1 MSSFSVLVILGIVL
15 AVLGLVFLLLFLHK
29 SSEGDYQAAFSF
41 GKMFEISFICSAV
54 FIVIAFF
61 VGSNEGKQQSQ
72 EMCKKAMAAYNK
84 GADVIIDG
92 EPVSDNFDINGIDL
106 HDYTIKI
113 ENNTLYL
120 IKKQKGMSK

>member
-15 AVLGLVFLLLFLHK
+15 AVLGLVFLLLSLYK
-29 SSEGDYQAAFSF
+29 SSEGDYYAASGFE
-41 GKMFEISFICSAV
+41 KMFVISFMCSAV
-54 FIVIAFF
+54 FIVIVFI
-61 VGSNEGKQQSQ
+61 VSSTEGIQQSQ
-72 EMCKKAMAAYNK
+72 EMYKKEMYKKAMTAYNK
-84 GADVIIDG
+84 GADVYIDG

-120 IKKQKGMSK
+120 IKK

>member
-15 AVLGLVFLLLFLHK
+15 AVLGLVFLLLSLYK
-29 SSEGDYQAAFSF
+29 SNEGDYQVASIF
-41 GKMFEISFICSAV
+41 GEMFVISFISSLFLIV
-54 FIVIAFF
+54 FALFI
-61 VGSNEGKQQSQ
+61 GSNEGKQQSQ
-72 EMCKKAMAAYNK
+72 EIYKKAVTAYNK
-84 GADVIIDG
+84 GADVYIDG

>member
-15 AVLGLVFLLLFLHK
+15 AVLGLVFLLLSLHK
-29 SSEGDYQAAFSF
+29 NSEGDYQAESIF
-41 GKMFEISFICSAV
+41 GEMFVISFICATV
-54 FIVIAFF
+54 FIAIAFF
-61 VGSNEGKQQSQ
+61 VCSNEGKQQSQ
-72 EMCKKAMAAYNK
+72 EMYKKAMTAYNK

-113 ENNTLYL
+113 EDDTLYL
-120 IKKQKGMSK
+120 VTKR

>member
-72 EMCKKAMAAYNK
+72 EMCKK
-84 GADVIIDG
+84 G
-92 EPVSDNFDINGIDL
+92 NGCV
-106 HDYTIKI
+106 
-113 ENNTLYL
+113 
-120 IKKQKGMSK
+120 

>member
-15 AVLGLVFLLLFLHK
+15 AVLGLVFLLLSLYK
-29 SSEGDYQAAFSF
+29 SNEGDYQVASIF
-41 GKMFEISFICSAV
+41 GEMFVISFISSLFLIV
-54 FIVIAFF
+54 FALFI
-61 VGSNEGKQQSQ
+61 GSNEGKQQSQ
-72 EMCKKAMAAYNK
+72 EIYKAVTAYNK
-84 GADVIIDG
+84 GADVYIDG

-106 HDYTIKI
+106 HDYAIKI